1 MRSFTIMR
9 PKRLMQVGLGT
20 SSGSVRSR
28 LNTLIL
34 IIGLTFPACKEKLTD
49 KQFEQKVLDEVFVK
63 LVDSTYKDKRIYAS
77 SPEFGEWIFDKNG
90 RVIGRDTTGQHLRDL
105 AHAKKV
111 AALERDTFGLVIAVG
126 SAALINEKTDLQK
139 YSNRKFIFK
148 DLSELP
154 ESADLENW
162 STKYTKFA
170 GLLLLSKVKFNNK
183 KECGTLEIS
192 YHCGVRCGL
201 GYLVTIRKIDDK
213 WVISNVK
220 NTWIS

>member
-1 MRSFTIMR
+1 
-9 PKRLMQVGLGT
+9 MQVGLST
-20 SSGSVRSR
+20 SSGIIRSR

-34 IIGLTFPACKEKLTD
+34 IIILNFPACKKKLTD
-49 KQFEQKVLDEVFVK
+49 KQFEQKVFDEIFLK

-77 SPEFGEWIFDKNG
+77 APDFGKWIFDKNG
-90 RVIGRDTTGQHLRDL
+90 RVISRDTTGQHLRDL

-111 AALERDTFGLVIAVG
+111 EALERDTFDLVIAVG
-126 SAALINEKTDLQK
+126 SSRFINKEIDLQK

-154 ESADLENW
+154 ESADLANW

-170 GLLLLSKVKFNNK
+170 GLLLLSSITFDNK
-183 KECGTLEIS
+183 RESGTLEIS
-192 YHCGVRCGL
+192 YHCGIRCGL

-213 WVISNVK
+213 WVVSNVK
-220 NTWIS
+220 NTWIT